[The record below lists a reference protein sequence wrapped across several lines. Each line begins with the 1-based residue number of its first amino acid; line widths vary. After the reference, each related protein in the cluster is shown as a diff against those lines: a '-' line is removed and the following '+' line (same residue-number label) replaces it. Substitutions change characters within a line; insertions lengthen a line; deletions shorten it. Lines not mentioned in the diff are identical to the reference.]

1 MNEYRAQGGAV
12 STHVPCLW
20 PAEHCLSWVPPGC
33 SETQWTPVLV
43 RNVSS
48 TPELLGW
55 PGLGCLIQ
63 MGLWST
69 PWETH
74 CCPVKIQTIGETS
87 QLDHRG
93 RGEIREANKRAFQAG
108 RNNSEKW
115 DLFLDLREVFPC
127 QCEYNSSN
135 NCYHFL
141 CLPCAGNSIWLLNI
155 CLLIWFSHQPLN
167 TRCYHHLID
176 KNIETQ
182 KVNSLIQGHTEW

>member
-1 MNEYRAQGGAV
+1 MNEWIQGTRRCCESTCSLSLASWALPELGASRV
-12 STHVPCLW
+12 LRDSLD
-20 PAEHCLSWVPPGC
+20 S
-33 SETQWTPVLV
+33 VLV

-55 PGLGCLIQ
+55 PGLRCLIQ

-74 CCPVKIQTIGETS
+74 CCPVKIHTIGETY
-87 QLDHRG
+87 QLNRRG
-93 RGEIREANKRAFQAG
+93 RGEIREAIKRAFQAG
-108 RNNSEKW
+108 RNKSEKW
-115 DLFLDLREVFPC
+115 GLFLDFREVCPC
-127 QCEYNSSN
+127 HCEYNSSN

-141 CLPCAGNSIWLLNI
+141 CLPCAGNSSWLLNI
-155 CLLIWFSHQPLN
+155 RLLIWFSHQPLN

-182 KVNSLIQGHTEW
+182 KVNSLVQGHT

>member
-55 PGLGCLIQ
+55 PELGCLIQ